1 VIRTA
6 FLAVTLL
13 FGIDQ
18 YVRMHGLYDHGY
30 TDTQIAPDQWEVRYE
45 GNPSFER
52 RTVEF
57 SALFRAAEVAL
68 ANGYA
73 WFEVIR
79 DDWDG
84 GSGSRTTYN
93 KWSGLV
99 TKDRTFFTN
108 TLLIRGLKT
117 PASGE
122 RAYSAWDTIQ
132 RYAKLVRLPS
142 SYPLPTPPPMLS
154 PPIPAAAKGPPTSS
168 ASGQGSAGL
177 KPGFR
182 DLKWGDG
189 PTATMVFLDERAD
202 GERAFYRSSDALW
215 IGPVPLTRIIYSF
228 FSDQLRG
235 VEMSVAPKD
244 LPALTETL
252 NGVWGQPQNM
262 DSGNGQVSRWYSE
275 NSGSDNTVA
284 LLFRHGDRPATLQI
298 CNAKFYEARGTR
310 AVSRKAKDDL

>member
-1 VIRTA
+1 MIRPA

-18 YVRMHGLYDHGY
+18 YVRLHGLYDHGY
-30 TDTQIAPDQWEVRYE
+30 TDKQIAPDQWEVRYE

-73 WFEVIR
+73 WFAVIR
-79 DDWDG
+79 EDWDG

-93 KWSGLV
+93 KWSGFV

-108 TLLIRGLKT
+108 TLLIRGLKVPT
-117 PASGE
+117 DGQ
-122 RAYSAWDTIQ
+122 RVYSAWETIQ
-132 RYAKLVRLPS
+132 RYSALVRLPS
-142 SYPLPTPPPMLS
+142 SYPLPTPPPAPS
-154 PPIPAAAKGPPTSS
+154 PPIPAAPNGSP
-168 ASGQGSAGL
+168 ASTATGQGSGGL

-202 GERAFYRSSDALW
+202 GEKAFSRSSDALR
-215 IGPVPLTRIIYSF
+215 IGPVPLIGITYSF
-228 FSDQLRG
+228 FSGELRS
-235 VEMSVAPKD
+235 VEMRVAAKD
-244 LPALTETL
+244 LPALMDTL
-252 NGVWGQPQNM
+252 SAVWGSAQTM
-262 DSGNGQVSRWYSE
+262 DSSSGQVSKWYSE
-275 NSGSDNTVA
+275 NGGSDNTVA

-298 CNAKFYEARGTR
+298 CNGKFYEARATR
-310 AVSRKAKDDL
+310 AVSRRAKDDL